1 MVTLREMNTPAE
13 VVEIKGEDVTIQ
25 TGAIKTR
32 VKMKDVRLSGKKM
45 PKSGERSARRVAG
58 SSQKTRRAALEID
71 LRGQSVDEAVMELD
85 GFIDRAVLSGM
96 EQISIIHG
104 KGTGALRAG
113 IHSYLKRHKNVAG
126 FRLGTFGEGEA
137 GVTIATL
144 K

>member
-1 MVTLREMNTPAE
+1 MGGTQLGIITSGTCYQYVKEVFGDSVSVLKLGMLNPLPVDLIRNFAE
-13 VVEIKGEDVTIQ
+13 QVDRLVVVE
-25 TGAIKTR
+25 
-32 VKMKDVRLSGKKM
+32 
-45 PKSGERSARRVAG
+45 
-58 SSQKTRRAALEID
+58 
-71 LRGQSVDEAVMELD
+71 ELD